1 MSWVRT
7 AGEGEAVCHAVEV
20 QDCLPGGRRAGRAY
34 GCFEAGRPTGLFVFS
49 QAVGSGHCGPFSLF
63 SGFHC
68 SGWWPEHDLCPQHL
82 PRGHSTPFL
91 EDGRSAQSQS
101 LTARDAQ
108 AAVLM
113 EEEKEHGFYLI

>member
-1 MSWVRT
+1 M
-7 AGEGEAVCHAVEV
+7 
-20 QDCLPGGRRAGRAY
+20 
-34 GCFEAGRPTGLFVFS
+34 GLFVFS

-91 EDGRSAQSQS
+91 EDGHSAQSQS

-108 AAVLM
+108 AAVLRGGTRTRLLLDLSRVGPTLL
-113 EEEKEHGFYLI
+113 HAIVQSCWQGARGFSFPRFPLFLSAPRGCL